1 MELNSKIYISGHK
14 GLVGSAIVRCLTAH
28 GFTNLILHGH
38 HELDLTNQADVQAFF
53 ASEKPDYV
61 FHAAGKVGGIL
72 ANSLYPADYIY
83 QNLMMA
89 VNVIHAAYQNQCKKL
104 LFLGSSCIYPKLC
117 PQPIKEEYLLTGALE
132 PTNEA
137 YALAKIAG
145 LKLVQHYRKQYG
157 CDFISA
163 MPTNLYGINDH
174 YHPDNSHVLPALM
187 RKMHLAK
194 CWQNGDIHALE
205 QDMKADGSLED
216 NDSLESA
223 LARFGITKHA
233 DRVQL
238 TLWGSGSPFR
248 EFLYVDDLAAALL
261 YMMKHYSGEVAV
273 NIGTGKDVTIKEL
286 ALLIKDIVGYQ
297 GEILWDSSK
306 PDGTPRKLLDIS
318 LLQSLG
324 FQPITEL
331 REGLVSTYNW
341 YLNRY

>member
-1 MELNSKIYISGHK
+1 
-14 GLVGSAIVRCLTAH
+14 
-28 GFTNLILHGH
+28 
-38 HELDLTNQADVQAFF
+38 
-53 ASEKPDYV
+53 
-61 FHAAGKVGGIL
+61 
-72 ANSLYPADYIY
+72 
-83 QNLMMA
+83 MA
-89 VNVIHAAYQNQCKKL
+89 VNVIDAAYKNHCKKL

-174 YHPDNSHVLPALM
+174 FHPDNSHVLPALM

-194 CWQNGDIHALE
+194 CWQNGDIPALE
-205 QDMKADGSLED
+205 MDLKADNSIAPNED
-216 NDSLESA
+216 ISTA
-223 LARFGITKHA
+223 LTRFGISKQA
-233 DRVQL
+233 DKVQL

-261 YMMKHYSGEVAV
+261 FMMQHYSGETAL
-273 NIGTGKDVTIKEL
+273 NIGTGKDLSIKEL
-286 ALLIKDIVGYQ
+286 TVLIKDIVGYK

-306 PDGTPRKLLDIS
+306 PDGTPKKLLDVTKLNEI
-318 LLQSLG
+318 G
-324 FQPITEL
+324 FRAKTEL
-331 REGLVSTYNW
+331 HDGLISTYNW
-341 YLNRY
+341 YLNR

>member
-1 MELNSKIYISGHK
+1 MELHSKIYITGHT
-14 GLVGSAIVRCLTAH
+14 GLVGSAIMRCLKANGYH
-28 GFTNLILHGH
+28 NLLTRYLE
-38 HELDLTNQADVQAFF
+38 ELDLTNQAAVDAFF

-61 FHAAGKVGGIL
+61 IHAAGKVGGIL
-72 ANSLYPADYIY
+72 ANSLYPTDYIY

-89 VNVIHAAYQNQCKKL
+89 VNTIHAAYRNGVKKL

-145 LKLVQHYRKQYG
+145 LKLALHYRKQYG

-174 YHPDNSHVLPALM
+174 FHPDNSHVLPALL

-194 CWQNGDIHALE
+194 CLMENDMDSLYHDLE
-205 QDMKADGSLED
+205 ADGSLQAGDTIQE
-216 NDSLESA
+216 A
-223 LARFGITKHA
+223 LARFGITQVA

-238 TLWGSGSPFR
+238 SLWGTGSPFR
-248 EFLYVDDLAAALL
+248 EFLFVDDLASALL
-261 YMMKHYSGEVAV
+261 FLMNNYSADPAI
-273 NIGTGKDVTIKEL
+273 NIGTGVDISIRDL
-286 ALLIKDIVGYQ
+286 ALLIRDVVSFQ

-306 PDGTPRKLLDIS
+306 PDGTPRKLLDVS
-318 LLQSLG
+318 LLNSLG
-324 FQPITEL
+324 FTAKTEL
-331 REGLVSTYNW
+331 IDGLKATYNW
-341 YLNRY
+341 YLSR

>member
-1 MELNSKIYISGHK
+1 MELHSKIYITGHT
-14 GLVGSAIVRCLTAH
+14 GLVGSAIMRCLKANGYH
-28 GFTNLILHGH
+28 NLLTRYLE
-38 HELDLTNQADVQAFF
+38 ELDLTNQAAVDAFF

-61 FHAAGKVGGIL
+61 IHAAGKVGGIL

-89 VNVIHAAYQNQCKKL
+89 VNTIHAAYRNGVKKL

-145 LKLVQHYRKQYG
+145 LKLALHYRKQYG

-174 YHPDNSHVLPALM
+174 FHPDNSHVLPALL

-194 CWQNGDIHALE
+194 CLMENDMDSLYHDLE
-205 QDMKADGSLED
+205 ADGSLQAGDTIQE
-216 NDSLESA
+216 A
-223 LARFGITKHA
+223 LARFGITQVA

-238 TLWGSGSPFR
+238 SLWGTGSPFR
-248 EFLYVDDLAAALL
+248 EFLFVDDLASALL
-261 YMMKHYSGEVAV
+261 FLMNNYSADPAI
-273 NIGTGKDVTIKEL
+273 NIGTGVDISIRDL
-286 ALLIKDIVGYQ
+286 ALLIRDVVSFQ

-306 PDGTPRKLLDIS
+306 PDGTPRKLLDVS
-318 LLQSLG
+318 LLNSLG
-324 FQPITEL
+324 FTAKTEL
-331 REGLVSTYNW
+331 IDGLKATYNW
-341 YLNRY
+341 YLSR